1 MVMRVMLIGLL
12 VIGAVTMLEPDVS
25 AHPRPCGGDTCCFS
39 AKEWEEACKQ
49 VKQDKEIGQVWL
61 IGKTMAARDK
71 ARKELIECGVDP
83 EMIGELVYK
92 DRAYEGLGWINLA
105 GGKIEVLMLDP
116 KRIEE
121 LMNEGPE
128 PTVIVNKR
136 TRK

>member
-1 MVMRVMLIGLL
+1 MLIGLL
-12 VIGAVTMLEPDVS
+12 VIGAVTMLETDVS
-25 AHPRPCGGDTCCFS
+25 AHPRDCAGRACCFS
-39 AKEWEEACKQ
+39 AKEWQKACEQ

-71 ARKELIECGVDP
+71 ARKALIECGVDP
-83 EMIGELVYK
+83 EMIGELIYK

-105 GGKIEVLMLDP
+105 EGKVEVLMLDP
-116 KRIEE
+116 KMIEE

-128 PTVIVNKR
+128 STVIVNKR